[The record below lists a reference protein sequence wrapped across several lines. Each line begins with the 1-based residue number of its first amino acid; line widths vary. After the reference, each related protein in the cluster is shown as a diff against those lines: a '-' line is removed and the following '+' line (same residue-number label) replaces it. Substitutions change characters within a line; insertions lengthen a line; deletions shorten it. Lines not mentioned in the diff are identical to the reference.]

1 MKLYKAALLSSLIG
15 CATFGQ
21 AVADSPA
28 YAVKNSAF
36 TMSVTPT
43 EEGGEDEHEETQAE
57 CILWPGCIVLP
68 SSQTP
73 QN

>member
-1 MKLYKAALLSSLIG
+1 MKFCKSVLLSSLIG
-15 CATFGQ
+15 FATFGE
-21 AVADSPA
+21 AVAMSSEHTL
-28 YAVKNSAF
+28 NSKGSMVSA
-36 TMSVTPT
+36 TPT
-43 EEGGEDEHEETQAE
+43 EEVGDEEHEETQAE